1 MANKVFLNKGD
12 VIEQIYDGRQTF
24 QSVTKAAARV
34 MLLGDELHKNKKK
47 IRILIDVSGI
57 TTVSAD
63 ALLAA
68 ADSLNTI
75 LKSKIAVYG
84 GSNLINKL
92 ANLVIVATGRD
103 KTVKIFKTRKAAERW
118 MKDSNV

>member
-1 MANKVFLNKGD
+1 MANKVFLNKKG
-12 VIEQIYDGRQTF
+12 VIEQIYEGRQTF
-24 QSVTKAAARV
+24 QSVMRAAARV
-34 MLLGDELHKNKKK
+34 MFLGDDLHKNKKK
-47 IRILIDVSGI
+47 IRILVNVGGI

-84 GSNLINKL
+84 GSKLINKL
-92 ANLVIVATGRD
+92 GNLVIMATGRA
-103 KTVKIFKTRKAAERW
+103 KTVKIFKSLKLAEKW
-118 MKDSNV
+118 LM

>member
-1 MANKVFLNKGD
+1 
-12 VIEQIYDGRQTF
+12 
-24 QSVTKAAARV
+24 